1 MSRPYLR
8 IDNVSYST
16 ASNTLS
22 VSLHALRIRGYDS
35 ENDIIIEGFSQSK
48 TIPVSN
54 GFFQGTVTYSVPDL
68 ETSTASTSPTTTYVA
83 ATVDW
88 TFGGTALDGDTVN
101 FGTDLGIRMQNGTYT
116 FGNTYSVSDAVDLL
130 AATISFNGLSASLD
144 HFGFSASRV
153 GDNVLRISAPWGA
166 YYNGLNSDLTLEPG
180 GSLTA
185 SSDTGSP
192 TFSEFAD
199 GVTQYNLNFKRQN
212 PLLGSLGVNTFNFEV
227 GTYAVGS

>member
-16 ASNTLS
+16 ASNVLS
-22 VSLHALRIRGYDS
+22 VSLQASRIRGYDN

-68 ETSTASTSPTTTYVA
+68 ETSTASVGDTTTYVA
-83 ATVDW
+83 PTVDV
-88 TFGGTALDGDTVN
+88 FISGTAIDGDV
-101 FGTDLGIRMQNGTYT
+101 FDLIYELELEPL
-116 FGNTYSVSDAVDLL
+116 SS
-130 AATISFNGLSASLD
+130 ISFGDTFSAWGAAEYLASTFSSN
-144 HFGFSASRV
+144 FGFSATVST
-153 GDNVLRISAPWGA
+153 GPGTYPAILKISAPWGS
-166 YYNGLNSDLTLEPG
+166 YYNGINIDFDRNFA
-180 GSLTA
+180 LTA
-185 SSDTGSP
+185 SS
-192 TFSEFAD
+192 TFTASLSGTEFE
-199 GVTQYNLNFKRQN
+199 GGITQYNLNFKRQN